1 MFKQFLL
8 AIVLF
13 ASIVSATAQETC
25 SSTSRMPHEWLSHRN
40 WGLGDNLGR
49 SRIYNS
55 STGAVTS
62 FGSARSYEGTASAS
76 DHLGNFLFFANGR
89 ILYDAAGATVYNGLL
104 TGNEGGNTTGSAA
117 QGIMSVRHPLNPD
130 HYYFIT
136 TDDAITGTTLGLNYA
151 VVHKDGTMIT
161 TSTRLG
167 SFRTTE
173 GIAATWHENGI
184 DIWITVT
191 QSGSTNIR
199 SYLLRCDGFETD
211 PAISPAISAV
221 GISTTG
227 NGERGGVAFSHDS
240 QQFAVGMG
248 GTTLTDKVR
257 LYDFDNATGLMTYN
271 KGIGSALSIYA
282 AYDLQFSPDDSR
294 VLASTS
300 YGNVFS
306 LNIANA
312 TGTEIAASTAS
323 HSAIEIGADGSLYR
337 ATLVGHGGPL
347 NKLAGNLNNGSNLTV
362 TTITNTYV
370 ARGLNTMFLPPSE
383 EPDIE
388 EVGPYCNTDPAV
400 DLNTTWICAGTNAEN
415 PSQNPLA
422 YIGTGITN
430 RATGIFDPA
439 VAGEGTHEIIFEYCS
454 VNDTIWIVV
463 NNCVLC
469 EVDVDDVEPE
479 ICVGETYTLDDLV
492 LDGSADGVWTID
504 SMPSGTLPVI
514 TPGTDTVFDASNLS
528 VADGTYKLLY
538 TVTDGAEVCYDSVYI
553 IVNPLPEP
561 DLGNDTA
568 ICINDP
574 AVVFDPGSFVSYSW
588 EPNSEITQTISI
600 DVAGE
605 YKVTVTD
612 ANSCSARDSVTLTV
626 NSLPTL
632 DLGDDEEICI
642 GDAAVTFDAGTYV
655 SYAWQ
660 PNSEITQTISTS
672 DADEYI
678 VTVIDAN
685 GCEANDTVVLTVN
698 PLPTPDLGDDEEICA
713 GDAAVTFDAGTYVS
727 YVWQLNSEITQT
739 ISTDVDGEYIVTVTD
754 ANGCEVNDTVVLTVN
769 PLLTPDL
776 GDDEGICIGDAAVTF
791 DAGTYVSY
799 AWQPNSEITQ
809 TISTDVDGEYVVT
822 VTDGNGCEANDTV
835 VLTVNPLPTP
845 DLGDDEEIC
854 IGDAAVTFDA
864 GTYVSYAWQSNSEIT
879 QTISTDVDDEYIVTV
894 TDGNGCEANDTVVLT
909 VNPLPIPDLGDDEEI
924 CIVDAAVTFDAGTY
938 ASYAWQPNSEIT
950 QTISTDVDGEYVVT
964 VTDGNGCEANDT
976 VVLTINPLPTP
987 ALGDDEEICI
997 GDAAITFDAGTYA
1010 SYSWQPNSEIT
1021 QTIST
1026 DVDGEYIVTVTDG
1039 NGCEANDTVVLT
1051 VNPLS
1056 TPNLGNDTAIC
1067 AGDPEMTFDAGTY
1080 ASYAWKPNS
1089 ETTQTIVTDV
1099 DGEYIV
1105 TVTDANGCEA
1115 NDTVVLMV
1123 NPLPTPDLGVDTAIC
1138 IGDAA
1143 VTLDAGTYA
1152 SYAWIPN
1159 SETTQIITTNVDGDY
1174 AVEVTDV
1181 NGCKASDT
1189 INLKVN
1195 DLPVIDLGSDITI
1208 CPGSLV
1214 TLDAT
1219 SNLANYIWNDGTM
1232 TQTIDVTDVNAGVF
1246 NVLVTDT
1253 NGCSTKDTVEV
1264 IVADQLYVNLSS
1276 DTAFCNGNILT
1287 VDAGITAG
1295 ATYAWQPTWES
1306 TQVIDI
1312 TTSGTYSVLVTD
1324 SMGCSGED
1332 TIIVTVNL
1340 NPTVDLG
1347 PDVRVCPDFHSLFT
1361 VGSVWSSVLWNDAST
1376 GDDLTV
1382 NTVGTYYV
1390 DVIDVNGC
1398 TATDTADFKF
1408 FSGATIDLGSDI
1420 TICPGT
1426 TASFDAGTFASYTWQ
1441 DATGNQTYTGNIE
1454 EVVYVDVMD
1463 ADGCIASDTAE
1474 IFMATSLPINL
1485 GNDTAVCDGETV
1497 MLDAGYPVTGYTF
1510 SWNTGETTP
1519 TITVNSTGIYGVEV
1533 EDITGCSG
1541 SDSIVVIVNLN
1552 PTVDLGP
1559 DVTVCPDFD
1568 SLFTVGSSW
1577 TTVLWNDAS
1586 TAGDLTVNTA
1596 GTYYVDVTDANGCS
1610 ATDTADFNFFRGAT
1624 VDLGS
1629 DITICPGTTASFD
1642 AGTFTTYTWQDATG
1656 NQTYVVDV
1664 ASVVYVD
1671 VLDFDGCIAS
1681 DTAEIFMAISLP
1693 VDLGND
1699 TAVCEGETV
1708 TISSGYPS
1716 VGYTFLW
1723 NTGETTNE
1731 ITKGTVGVY
1740 GVLVQDVNGCTG
1752 GDTMNLAINLLPVVD
1767 LGIDKAICE
1776 GMIESFDAGTRWSTI
1791 IWNTL
1796 ETSQVIDVDST
1807 ANYIV
1812 SVTDINGCEASD
1824 TALLTVNINPI
1835 VALGND
1841 QTVCPGSKALF
1852 DAGIYVGYVWQ
1863 DGTTTNSYS
1872 SSTEE
1877 QVYVTVTDVNGCIG
1891 RDTAEIFVRNALLV
1905 DLGPDLDT
1913 CAGNTIDLLSGYS
1926 VTFNTFVWNT
1936 LETTDNITVN
1946 ASGTYFVDV
1955 TDKNGCTG
1963 NDTVEIIVH
1972 ANPIVDLG
1980 NNQSIC
1986 DGDTTTFDAA
1996 IFTSYVWSDFTV
2008 NQTLTK
2014 WTSGTYSVVV
2024 TDVNGCVGIDEVDL
2038 IINANPTVS
2047 IGNDV
2052 EVCPGNDVTFSTV
2065 QNGFASYVWQ
2075 DLSTDETFTALD
2087 PQEVSVLVTDGN
2099 GCIAVD
2105 TAELTNL
2112 PALDVVLP
2120 IDQTLCEGETFEITI
2135 PGFNPNTHT
2144 YLWSNGSMNSSITVG
2159 TSDSYNV
2166 FVSNGGGC
2174 AGYDEID
2181 VTVNP
2186 NPIPV
2191 VKDTSVCEGEVAT
2204 MTTGNYVSYSWSSR
2218 DNTQTIN
2225 VTSEAVYTVTVV
2237 DTNNCS
2243 GSGSGVFSINVKPVI
2258 PAYADRVACEG
2269 EVITLTPQLPL
2280 GTYTWKPNGET
2291 TATLDIMETG
2301 THEVVVMN
2309 GNGCKDSINIFASY
2323 NSIPSIDLGPDVI
2336 ICEGESAIIGNNSES
2351 GTVTWNIGL
2360 VSDSLETTVEGIF
2373 IATITDV
2380 NGCMNQDEIEVNVS
2394 VNPIPLATSDTVVC
2408 MQEIGELALNVV
2420 ASSRDEVLWSNGESS
2435 NDIIIDIEGTYYVT
2449 ATNADGCTGMDTV
2462 VVDRKCISE
2471 IYVPNAFTPDYDG
2484 INDGFGPQG
2493 VNITN
2498 FDFYVFNRW
2507 GEQIFHSTSMDDKW
2521 DGKVNGNI
2529 VPIDVY
2535 VWKIF
2540 YRTEEDY
2547 GGLKPRQK
2555 VGTVTVLR

>member
-1 MFKQFLL
+1 
-8 AIVLF
+8 
-13 ASIVSATAQETC
+13 
-25 SSTSRMPHEWLSHRN
+25 
-40 WGLGDNLGR
+40 
-49 SRIYNS
+49 
-55 STGAVTS
+55 
-62 FGSARSYEGTASAS
+62 
-76 DHLGNFLFFANGR
+76 
-89 ILYDAAGATVYNGLL
+89 
-104 TGNEGGNTTGSAA
+104 
-117 QGIMSVRHPLNPD
+117 
-130 HYYFIT
+130 
-136 TDDAITGTTLGLNYA
+136 
-151 VVHKDGTMIT
+151 
-161 TSTRLG
+161 
-167 SFRTTE
+167 
-173 GIAATWHENGI
+173 
-184 DIWITVT
+184 
-191 QSGSTNIR
+191 
-199 SYLLRCDGFETD
+199 
-211 PAISPAISAV
+211 
-221 GISTTG
+221 
-227 NGERGGVAFSHDS
+227 
-240 QQFAVGMG
+240 
-248 GTTLTDKVR
+248 
-257 LYDFDNATGLMTYN
+257 
-271 KGIGSALSIYA
+271 
-282 AYDLQFSPDDSR
+282 
-294 VLASTS
+294 
-300 YGNVFS
+300 
-306 LNIANA
+306 
-312 TGTEIAASTAS
+312 
-323 HSAIEIGADGSLYR
+323 
-337 ATLVGHGGPL
+337 
-347 NKLAGNLNNGSNLTV
+347 
-362 TTITNTYV
+362 
-370 ARGLNTMFLPPSE
+370 
-383 EPDIE
+383 
-388 EVGPYCNTDPAV
+388 
-400 DLNTTWICAGTNAEN
+400 
-415 PSQNPLA
+415 
-422 YIGTGITN
+422 
-430 RATGIFDPA
+430 
-439 VAGEGTHEIIFEYCS
+439 
-454 VNDTIWIVV
+454 
-463 NNCVLC
+463 
-469 EVDVDDVEPE
+469 
-479 ICVGETYTLDDLV
+479 
-492 LDGSADGVWTID
+492 
-504 SMPSGTLPVI
+504 
-514 TPGTDTVFDASNLS
+514 
-528 VADGTYKLLY
+528 
-538 TVTDGAEVCYDSVYI
+538 
-553 IVNPLPEP
+553 
-561 DLGNDTA
+561 
-568 ICINDP
+568 
-574 AVVFDPGSFVSYSW
+574 
-588 EPNSEITQTISI
+588 
-600 DVAGE
+600 
-605 YKVTVTD
+605 
-612 ANSCSARDSVTLTV
+612 
-626 NSLPTL
+626 
-632 DLGDDEEICI
+632 
-642 GDAAVTFDAGTYV
+642 
-655 SYAWQ
+655 
-660 PNSEITQTISTS
+660 
-672 DADEYI
+672 
-678 VTVIDAN
+678 
-685 GCEANDTVVLTVN
+685 
-698 PLPTPDLGDDEEICA
+698 
-713 GDAAVTFDAGTYVS
+713 
-727 YVWQLNSEITQT
+727 
-739 ISTDVDGEYIVTVTD
+739 
-754 ANGCEVNDTVVLTVN
+754 
-769 PLLTPDL
+769 
-776 GDDEGICIGDAAVTF
+776 
-791 DAGTYVSY
+791 
-799 AWQPNSEITQ
+799 
-809 TISTDVDGEYVVT
+809 
-822 VTDGNGCEANDTV
+822 
-835 VLTVNPLPTP
+835 
-845 DLGDDEEIC
+845 
-854 IGDAAVTFDA
+854 
-864 GTYVSYAWQSNSEIT
+864 
-879 QTISTDVDDEYIVTV
+879 
-894 TDGNGCEANDTVVLT
+894 
-909 VNPLPIPDLGDDEEI
+909 
-924 CIVDAAVTFDAGTY
+924 
-938 ASYAWQPNSEIT
+938 
-950 QTISTDVDGEYVVT
+950 
-964 VTDGNGCEANDT
+964 
-976 VVLTINPLPTP
+976 
-987 ALGDDEEICI
+987 
-997 GDAAITFDAGTYA
+997 
-1010 SYSWQPNSEIT
+1010 
-1021 QTIST
+1021 
-1026 DVDGEYIVTVTDG
+1026 
-1039 NGCEANDTVVLT
+1039 
-1051 VNPLS
+1051 
-1056 TPNLGNDTAIC
+1056 
-1067 AGDPEMTFDAGTY
+1067 MTFDAGTY

-1276 DTAFCNGNILT
+1276 DTAFCDGNILT

-1586 TAGDLTVNTA
+1586 TAGDLTVNTV

-1740 GVLVQDVNGCTG
+1740 GVLVQDVNGCAG

-1776 GMIESFDAGTRWSTI
+1776 GMSESFDARTGWSTI

-1796 ETSQVIDVDST
+1796 ETSEVIDVDST

-1872 SSTEE
+1872 SSIEE

-2099 GCIAVD
+2099 GCTAVD

-2243 GSGSGVFSINVKPVI
+2243 GSGSGVFSINAKPVI
-2258 PAYADRVACEG
+2258 PAYADRVACER

-2291 TATLDIMETG
+2291 TATLDITETG

-2336 ICEGESAIIGNNSES
+2336 ICEGESAIIGNNSGS

-2394 VNPIPLATSDTVVC
+2394 FNPIPLATSDTVVC

>member
-173 GIAATWHENGI
+173 GIAATWHDNGV

-221 GISTTG
+221 GISTSG

-323 HSAIEIGADGSLYR
+323 HSAIEIGADGNLYR

-388 EVGPYCNTDPAV
+388 EVGPYCNTDPAI

-415 PSQNPLA
+415 PSQNPLG

-430 RATGIFDPA
+430 RATGIFNPA

-469 EVDVDDVEPE
+469 EVDVDDVELE

-492 LDGSADGVWTID
+492 LDGSADGAWTID

-514 TPGTDTVFDASNLS
+514 TPATDTVFDASNLS
-528 VADGTYKLLY
+528 VPDGTYKLLY

-626 NSLPTL
+626 NSLPTP
-632 DLGDDEEICI
+632 DLGDDEEICA

-660 PNSEITQTISTS
+660 PNSEITQTISTDVDGEYVVTVTDGNDCEANDTVVLTVNPLPIPDLGDDEEICIG
-672 DADEYI
+672 DAAVTFDAGIYVSYAWQSNSEITQTISTDVDGEYI
-678 VTVIDAN
+678 VTVTDGNGCEANDKVVLTINPLPIPDLGDDEEICIGDAAITFDAGTYASYSWQPNSEITQTISTDVDGEYIVTVTDGN

-754 ANGCEVNDTVVLTVN
+754 ANGCE
-769 PLLTPDL
+769 
-776 GDDEGICIGDAAVTF
+776 
-791 DAGTYVSY
+791 
-799 AWQPNSEITQ
+799 
-809 TISTDVDGEYVVT
+809 
-822 VTDGNGCEANDTV
+822 
-835 VLTVNPLPTP
+835 
-845 DLGDDEEIC
+845 
-854 IGDAAVTFDA
+854 
-864 GTYVSYAWQSNSEIT
+864 
-879 QTISTDVDDEYIVTV
+879 
-894 TDGNGCEANDTVVLT
+894 
-909 VNPLPIPDLGDDEEI
+909 
-924 CIVDAAVTFDAGTY
+924 
-938 ASYAWQPNSEIT
+938 
-950 QTISTDVDGEYVVT
+950 
-964 VTDGNGCEANDT
+964 
-976 VVLTINPLPTP
+976 
-987 ALGDDEEICI
+987 
-997 GDAAITFDAGTYA
+997 
-1010 SYSWQPNSEIT
+1010 
-1021 QTIST
+1021 
-1026 DVDGEYIVTVTDG
+1026 
-1039 NGCEANDTVVLT
+1039 
-1051 VNPLS
+1051 
-1056 TPNLGNDTAIC
+1056 
-1067 AGDPEMTFDAGTY
+1067 
-1080 ASYAWKPNS
+1080 
-1089 ETTQTIVTDV
+1089 
-1099 DGEYIV
+1099 
-1105 TVTDANGCEA
+1105 A

-1123 NPLPTPDLGVDTAIC
+1123 NPLPTPDLGFDTAIC

-1152 SYAWIPN
+1152 SYVWIPN

-1195 DLPVIDLGSDITI
+1195 ELPVIDLGSDITI

-1276 DTAFCNGNILT
+1276 DTAFCDGNILT
-1287 VDAGITAG
+1287 VDAGIIAG
-1295 ATYAWQPTWES
+1295 ATYAWQPTLES
-1306 TQVIDI
+1306 TQAIDI

-1541 SDSIVVIVNLN
+1541 SDSIVVIANLN

-1740 GVLVQDVNGCTG
+1740 GVLVQDVNGCAG

-1776 GMIESFDAGTRWSTI
+1776 GMSESFDARTGWSTI

-1796 ETSQVIDVDST
+1796 ETSEVIDVDST

-1824 TALLTVNINPI
+1824 TALLTVNVNPI

-1841 QTVCPGSKALF
+1841 QTVCPGSTALF
-1852 DAGIYVGYVWQ
+1852 DAGIYIGYVWQ
-1863 DGTTTNSYS
+1863 DGTNTNSYS

-1926 VTFNTFVWNT
+1926 ATFNTFVWNT
-1936 LETTDNITVN
+1936 LETTDKITVN

-1955 TDKNGCTG
+1955 TDANGCTG

-2024 TDVNGCVGIDEVDL
+2024 TDVNGCLGIDEVDL

-2052 EVCPGNDVTFSTV
+2052 EVCPGNDVIFSTV
-2065 QNGFASYVWQ
+2065 PNGFASYVWQ
-2075 DLSTDETFTALD
+2075 DLSTNETFTALD

-2099 GCIAVD
+2099 GCTAVD

-2291 TATLDIMETG
+2291 TATLDITETG
-2301 THEVVVMN
+2301 THEAVVMN

-2435 NDIIIDIEGTYYVT
+2435 NDIIIDTEGTYYVT

-2535 VWKIF
+2535 VWKIY

>member
-1 MFKQFLL
+1 
-8 AIVLF
+8 
-13 ASIVSATAQETC
+13 
-25 SSTSRMPHEWLSHRN
+25 
-40 WGLGDNLGR
+40 
-49 SRIYNS
+49 
-55 STGAVTS
+55 
-62 FGSARSYEGTASAS
+62 
-76 DHLGNFLFFANGR
+76 
-89 ILYDAAGATVYNGLL
+89 
-104 TGNEGGNTTGSAA
+104 
-117 QGIMSVRHPLNPD
+117 
-130 HYYFIT
+130 
-136 TDDAITGTTLGLNYA
+136 
-151 VVHKDGTMIT
+151 
-161 TSTRLG
+161 
-167 SFRTTE
+167 
-173 GIAATWHENGI
+173 
-184 DIWITVT
+184 
-191 QSGSTNIR
+191 
-199 SYLLRCDGFETD
+199 
-211 PAISPAISAV
+211 
-221 GISTTG
+221 
-227 NGERGGVAFSHDS
+227 
-240 QQFAVGMG
+240 
-248 GTTLTDKVR
+248 
-257 LYDFDNATGLMTYN
+257 
-271 KGIGSALSIYA
+271 
-282 AYDLQFSPDDSR
+282 
-294 VLASTS
+294 
-300 YGNVFS
+300 
-306 LNIANA
+306 
-312 TGTEIAASTAS
+312 
-323 HSAIEIGADGSLYR
+323 
-337 ATLVGHGGPL
+337 
-347 NKLAGNLNNGSNLTV
+347 
-362 TTITNTYV
+362 
-370 ARGLNTMFLPPSE
+370 
-383 EPDIE
+383 
-388 EVGPYCNTDPAV
+388 
-400 DLNTTWICAGTNAEN
+400 
-415 PSQNPLA
+415 
-422 YIGTGITN
+422 
-430 RATGIFDPA
+430 
-439 VAGEGTHEIIFEYCS
+439 
-454 VNDTIWIVV
+454 
-463 NNCVLC
+463 
-469 EVDVDDVEPE
+469 
-479 ICVGETYTLDDLV
+479 
-492 LDGSADGVWTID
+492 
-504 SMPSGTLPVI
+504 
-514 TPGTDTVFDASNLS
+514 
-528 VADGTYKLLY
+528 
-538 TVTDGAEVCYDSVYI
+538 
-553 IVNPLPEP
+553 
-561 DLGNDTA
+561 
-568 ICINDP
+568 
-574 AVVFDPGSFVSYSW
+574 
-588 EPNSEITQTISI
+588 
-600 DVAGE
+600 
-605 YKVTVTD
+605 
-612 ANSCSARDSVTLTV
+612 
-626 NSLPTL
+626 
-632 DLGDDEEICI
+632 
-642 GDAAVTFDAGTYV
+642 
-655 SYAWQ
+655 
-660 PNSEITQTISTS
+660 
-672 DADEYI
+672 
-678 VTVIDAN
+678 
-685 GCEANDTVVLTVN
+685 
-698 PLPTPDLGDDEEICA
+698 
-713 GDAAVTFDAGTYVS
+713 
-727 YVWQLNSEITQT
+727 
-739 ISTDVDGEYIVTVTD
+739 
-754 ANGCEVNDTVVLTVN
+754 
-769 PLLTPDL
+769 
-776 GDDEGICIGDAAVTF
+776 
-791 DAGTYVSY
+791 
-799 AWQPNSEITQ
+799 
-809 TISTDVDGEYVVT
+809 
-822 VTDGNGCEANDTV
+822 
-835 VLTVNPLPTP
+835 
-845 DLGDDEEIC
+845 
-854 IGDAAVTFDA
+854 
-864 GTYVSYAWQSNSEIT
+864 
-879 QTISTDVDDEYIVTV
+879 
-894 TDGNGCEANDTVVLT
+894 
-909 VNPLPIPDLGDDEEI
+909 
-924 CIVDAAVTFDAGTY
+924 
-938 ASYAWQPNSEIT
+938 
-950 QTISTDVDGEYVVT
+950 
-964 VTDGNGCEANDT
+964 
-976 VVLTINPLPTP
+976 
-987 ALGDDEEICI
+987 
-997 GDAAITFDAGTYA
+997 
-1010 SYSWQPNSEIT
+1010 
-1021 QTIST
+1021 
-1026 DVDGEYIVTVTDG
+1026 
-1039 NGCEANDTVVLT
+1039 
-1051 VNPLS
+1051 
-1056 TPNLGNDTAIC
+1056 
-1067 AGDPEMTFDAGTY
+1067 MTFDAGTY

-1276 DTAFCNGNILT
+1276 DTAFCDGNILT

-1740 GVLVQDVNGCTG
+1740 GVLVQDVNGCAG

-1776 GMIESFDAGTRWSTI
+1776 GMSESFDAGTRWSTI

-1872 SSTEE
+1872 SSIEE

-2099 GCIAVD
+2099 GCTAVD

-2243 GSGSGVFSINVKPVI
+2243 GSGSGVFSINAKPVI

-2291 TATLDIMETG
+2291 TATLDITETG

-2336 ICEGESAIIGNNSES
+2336 ICEGESAIIGNNSGS

-2394 VNPIPLATSDTVVC
+2394 FNPIPLATSDTVVC